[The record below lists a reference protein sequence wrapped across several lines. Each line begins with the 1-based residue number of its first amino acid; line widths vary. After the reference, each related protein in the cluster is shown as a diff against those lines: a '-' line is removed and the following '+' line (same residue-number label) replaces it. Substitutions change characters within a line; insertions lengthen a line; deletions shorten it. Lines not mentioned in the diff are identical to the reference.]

1 MFETSGKY
9 GFKGLC
15 LHSKGLKADSKA
27 QSQKSIL
34 KTDPTSPAPGET
46 KRVHFLEN
54 EELNL
59 NSASATENNEHVGNN
74 HQNAQ
79 IAVEVSANDLASGTP
94 DKDSSTI
101 TIFNEN
107 SEVYSCFVHY
117 KNWE

>member
-1 MFETSGKY
+1 MNFNRWIL
-9 GFKGLC
+9 FL
-15 LHSKGLKADSKA
+15 KGLKTDARA
-27 QSQKSIL
+27 HLQKSIL

-54 EELNL
+54 EEMNF
-59 NSASATENNEHVGNN
+59 NSASAEENNEHN

-79 IAVEVSANDLASGTP
+79 TVVEVPGSDLASGTP

-107 SEVYSCFVHY
+107 SEVCFSCIQC
-117 KNWE
+117 KR